1 MAAEALPRPARLERK
16 CNVVWS
22 VEQRRSQRRETEWPV
37 SVWHPRMGRF
47 IHGRS
52 VNVSEHGA
60 LLEVGPRTPVEA
72 GQEVEV
78 NFPREKGLASEAGQ
92 CARIRNGKVVR
103 VDRSVLMGGATVRV
117 GVEFGGQE
125 CSDESGLV

>member
-1 MAAEALPRPARLERK
+1 M
-16 CNVVWS
+16 VWS
-22 VEQRRSQRRETEWPV
+22 VEQRRSQRRQTEWPV

-78 NFPREKGLASEAGQ
+78 NFPREKELASEAGQ
-92 CARIRNGKVVR
+92 SARIKSGKVVR
-103 VDRSVLMGGATVRV
+103 VDRSVLMGGAAVRV
-117 GVEFGGQE
+117 GIEFGRG
-125 CSDESGLV
+125 ESVEE